1 MNESLGTNEA
11 RRAMAVGD
19 AATNAGRKGARRYLR
34 RSLLGLGAVFAA
46 WLLLLAAIGQW
57 LTSGSTMRAVIIAV
71 SVGLLVGLAL
81 MPARA
86 EPVRA
91 RLSRRARFFVIAG
104 GAGLFGALA
113 SVAFNVPVVAAAG
126 APVVF
131 AYWAVCAWW
140 FGRAG

>member
-1 MNESLGTNEA
+1 MNESLETDEA
-11 RRAMAVGD
+11 RRAIAASA
-19 AATNAGRKGARRYLR
+19 AATHAGRKAAGRYLR

-46 WLLLLAAIGQW
+46 WLLLLAAIGRW
-57 LTSGSTMRAVIIAV
+57 VTSGSSLRAVIIAV
-71 SVGLLVGLAL
+71 SVALLVGLAL

-91 RLSRRARFFVIAG
+91 RLSRRARVFVIAG

-113 SVAFNVPVVAAAG
+113 SVAFDVPVVTAVG
-126 APVVF
+126 SLVVF